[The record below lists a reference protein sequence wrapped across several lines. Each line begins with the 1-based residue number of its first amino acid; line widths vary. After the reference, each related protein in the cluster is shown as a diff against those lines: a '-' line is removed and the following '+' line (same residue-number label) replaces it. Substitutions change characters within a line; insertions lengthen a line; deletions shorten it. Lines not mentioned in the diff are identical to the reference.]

1 MGPKVPKLI
10 KGNRH
15 LKNDLSSILI
25 CSNESAMSKVLV
37 YKYHF
42 FYGFGKQKLS
52 VVQWTRARIVAM
64 MGVAQKWFRIREH
77 HVAHRVEQVLLDG
90 VAYLICIIRV
100 DNHRNRFV

>member
-1 MGPKVPKLI
+1 MPKVI

-25 CSNESAMSKVLV
+25 CSNESAMSKVSV

-42 FYGFGKQKLS
+42 LKNGFGKQKLS
-52 VVQWTRARIVAM
+52 VIQWTRARIVTI
-64 MGVAQKWFRIREH
+64 MGVAQKRSRIREH

-90 VAYLICIIRV
+90 VEYLICIIRV
-100 DNHRNRFV
+100 DNHCDRFV